1 MNSIELSDAILNSH
15 EAILEAVANGATPD
29 EIQHLSDCQR
39 AYKVALLTLAG
50 RADHI
55 AEVVQF

>member
-1 MNSIELSDAILNSH
+1 MTNIELSDAILSSH
-15 EAILEAVANGATPD
+15 EAILDAVADGATVE

-50 RADHI
+50 RVDAI
-55 AEVVQF
+55 AEVV